1 MSLLALLCAYSVSSV
16 SLGENVVSNWLWLG
30 ALTATTKSTK
40 RTKYAQRRHFRTT
53 AKSQLYQQAP
63 KAICPCRATM
73 TAMNPSLAVYSGLKS
88 AGIDFA
94 SSVPCVNLQG
104 LLDLVARDP
113 DIIHIPATRE
123 EEAVGLCAGAW
134 MGGRRA
140 ALLMQNSGLGNCINA
155 LASLDMLY
163 GIPLLMIIS
172 HRGGVGESITG
183 QVPMGRLTEPLLD
196 AMSIPHITLPPG
208 LAEEAVAGAVA
219 GAWDQAA
226 AQSGPAAVLLDLLFW
241 RVK

>member
-1 MSLLALLCAYSVSSV
+1 MS
-16 SLGENVVSNWLWLG
+16 
-30 ALTATTKSTK
+30 
-40 RTKYAQRRHFRTT
+40 
-53 AKSQLYQQAP
+53 
-63 KAICPCRATM
+63 
-73 TAMNPSLAVYSGLKS
+73 PSLAIYRGLKR

-94 SSVPCVNLQG
+94 ASVPCVNLQE
-104 LLDLVARDP
+104 LLTLLGEDP
-113 DIIHIPATRE
+113 DIIHLPATRE

-196 AMSIPHITLPPG
+196 AMSIPHITRPPG